1 MTKSGLKTTLRFVL
15 MAGVLSLPL
24 GAGAVMWT
32 AVISNEK
39 MRADIDLA
47 SLLRQGNIVTAWDR
61 ETYVFQEQARP
72 GDFYFKSAKSLM
84 RYNCD
89 FRTADLLMRVYYA
102 DDGSEI
108 KTITASYYGRPN
120 YVIPDTEAEQKFDYA
135 CRYKKTVEKKA
146 VAVAKKGAKEKEAD
160 KADKPEAKKEAP
172 AAKEPAAKA
181 KPATP
186 ETPPKAFPETRTRPA
201 FKPLG
206 TLPPANA
213 EKKK

>member
-1 MTKSGLKTTLRFVL
+1 MKKSGMKTTLRFAL
-15 MAGVLSLPL
+15 IAGVLSFPL
-24 GAGAVMWT
+24 EAGAVMWS

-61 ETYVFQEQARP
+61 ETYVLQEQARP

-135 CRYKKTVEKKA
+135 CRYKKTVEKK
-146 VAVAKKGAKEKEAD
+146 VAVAKKGGKQKEAG
-160 KADKPEAKKEAP
+160 KAEKPEAKKEAP

-181 KPATP
+181 KATTP
-186 ETPPKAFPETRTRPA
+186 VSPPKAFPEARTRPA

-206 TLPPANA
+206 TLPPADA